1 MTLILLVLSE
11 IMGQIGRK
19 IARFWHE
26 IGTST
31 LVFADILV
39 L

>member
-1 MTLILLVLSE
+1 MLLILLVLSE

-19 IARFWHE
+19 MERFRHE

-31 LVFADILV
+31 TVFADILV